1 MKDRTL
7 RDFVI
12 DWAIVLGFWGI
23 PTLLAIAFGP
33 NS

>member
-1 MKDRTL
+1 MQARTL

-12 DWAIVLGFWGI
+12 DWAIVIGFWGL